1 MAYEE
6 KRAWIV
12 MVASVLAYTGYL
24 LVLAQRAPGVP
35 VDDIAYQWPLV
46 ISIGASI
53 VLSIVLSIIAGIIG
67 GMAGE
72 RDGHA
77 TDQRDREIGRFGDH
91 IGQSFVVIGAVAAI
105 ILALLELPYF
115 WIANAVYLAFLL
127 SGLLG
132 GIAKIMAYR
141 KGYHQW

>member
-12 MVASVLAYTGYL
+12 MVASLLGYTGYL
-24 LVLAQRAPGVP
+24 IVLAGRAPGVP
-35 VDDIAYQWPLV
+35 VGEIAYQWPLI
-46 ISIGASI
+46 ISIVASIIASI
-53 VLSIVLSIIAGIIG
+53 VLSIIVGVIG
-67 GMAGE
+67 GITRGSE
-72 RDGHA
+72 GHA

-105 ILALLELPYF
+105 ILAMLELPYF